1 MTNSVPWGVPIEAKR
16 WQAHGITAQIRRKG
30 GSWFGIRVFAYGDL
44 VMETKVQ
51 GLSDAVKRMNAI
63 VETRLSRQRMH
74 TGIYL
79 NVTTGRA

>member
-1 MTNSVPWGVPIEAKR
+1 MMTNEVPWGVPIDAKR

-63 VETRLSRQRMH
+63 VETRLSRQRERALM
-74 TGIYL
+74 YAS
-79 NVTTGRA
+79 VAGRA